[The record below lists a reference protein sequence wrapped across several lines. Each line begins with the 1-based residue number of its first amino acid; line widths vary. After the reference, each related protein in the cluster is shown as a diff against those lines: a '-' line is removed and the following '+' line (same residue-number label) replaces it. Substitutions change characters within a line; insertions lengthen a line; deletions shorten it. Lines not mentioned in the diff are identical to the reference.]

1 MDSSRDSLRQRYTH
15 HHGGRPYLGDRVTAT
30 VRLPRSM
37 REQLDEEA
45 DARDITLTDLINE
58 LVARH
63 LDRAQ
68 AVPSLADAEPEP
80 TTGRG
85 GFPIQEESLVA

>member
-1 MDSSRDSLRQRYTH
+1 MDSPRKRLTH
-15 HHGGRPYLGDRVTAT
+15 HNGGRPHLGDRVTAT

-45 DARDITLTDLINE
+45 DARSITLTDLINE

-63 LDRAQ
+63 LDSVPASSSGAQSEPAPAGQRAGYPGQ
-68 AVPSLADAEPEP
+68 
-80 TTGRG
+80 
-85 GFPIQEESLVA
+85 QEFLVA